1 MDADAQEWRSL
12 SLLETEHLDT
22 REIIGGV
29 GFAAAVFVSIPAL
42 ALLSALM
49 LDGLQS
55 LMGPSADELPPPPLE
70 VIETRFVRLGK
81 PRDSKRLPSKDIP
94 VEQAA
99 PEPTAPKPETTPT
112 APAPVPSPAK
122 PDKGLAKAKEEP
134 KQEEPDEDLLEQLGE
149 SAGAISDLSRGPELE
164 GHEEGIAEGTKA
176 TGDEREIYQ
185 GKLYQYFRRGWN
197 VPTSISDA
205 ELNELACVVAIQVT
219 EDGRV
224 GGYEVTRSSGN
235 DVFDES
241 VLLRIAQAEDAELPE
256 PPESVAPMVLGK
268 VISLRFF
275 GRHAR

>member
-12 SLLETEHLDT
+12 SLFETEHLDG
-22 REIIGGV
+22 REILGGL
-29 GFAAAVFVSIPAL
+29 GFAAAVFVAIPAL

-55 LMGPSADELPPPPLE
+55 LMGPSVEELPPAPLE

-81 PRDSKRLPSKDIP
+81 PRDSRRLPSKDIP

-99 PEPTAPKPETTPT
+99 PEPTAPKPTPT
-112 APAPVPSPAK
+112 APAPVPSQAK
-122 PDKGLAKAKEEP
+122 PEKGLAKAKEEP
-134 KQEEPDEDLLEQLGE
+134 KQEPVEDLLEQLGE

-197 VPTSISDA
+197 VPTSISDEA
-205 ELNELACVVAIQVT
+205 LNELACVVAIQVT

-224 GGYEVTRSSGN
+224 GGYEVTRPSGN

-256 PPESVAPMVLGK
+256 PPASVAPMVLGQ